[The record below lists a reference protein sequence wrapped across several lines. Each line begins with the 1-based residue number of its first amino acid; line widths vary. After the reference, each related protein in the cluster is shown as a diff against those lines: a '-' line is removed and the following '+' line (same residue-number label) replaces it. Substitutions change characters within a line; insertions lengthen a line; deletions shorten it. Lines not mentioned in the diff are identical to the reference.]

1 MEIIAGENFLWIFD
15 LKIKDNNNMTSEQ
28 ALEILNQA
36 TAQLPVNRQTHEQ
49 ILKALE
55 VLRVAIKKEEK

>member
-1 MEIIAGENFLWIFD
+1 ME
-15 LKIKDNNNMTSEQ
+15 MTMTTEQ

-36 TAQLPVNRQTHEQ
+36 TAQLPVNRATHEQ

-55 VLRVAIKKEEK
+55 TLRVALKPQEIKKEGA

>member
-1 MEIIAGENFLWIFD
+1 
-15 LKIKDNNNMTSEQ
+15 MTPEQ